1 MFHTDTGEY
10 QNLVGS
16 YRTRIFFILK
26 QTLGHNVW
34 VAEVEIVGKERPF
47 EEGSG
52 LEQGV
57 PTIVERMEDFK
68 SHYRELF

>member
-1 MFHTDTGEY
+1 M
-10 QNLVGS
+10 
-16 YRTRIFFILK
+16 
-26 QTLGHNVW
+26 W

-52 LEQGV
+52 LEQGI

-68 SHYRELF
+68 SHCGELF